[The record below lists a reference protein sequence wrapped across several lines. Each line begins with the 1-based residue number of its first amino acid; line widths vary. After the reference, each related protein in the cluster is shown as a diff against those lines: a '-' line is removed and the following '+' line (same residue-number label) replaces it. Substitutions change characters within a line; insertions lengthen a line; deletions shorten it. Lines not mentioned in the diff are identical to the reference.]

1 MIYMSPLKNG
11 PLRNEL
17 ENVPPPLG
25 KSVRKQIRP
34 RTIPQANL
42 LSPRGVI
49 SSFAG
54 ISSPP
59 RKKVANNP
67 HAKHR
72 TLPLRPP
79 IPSNNEVAKDNS
91 IAVLLPNMAC
101 AIRPPSSLPHGNKFK
116 EVTTIPAQAR
126 NCPDK

>member
-1 MIYMSPLKNG
+1 MQIIYKLPLKNG
-11 PLRNEL
+11 SLKNEL

-25 KSVRKQIRP
+25 KRVRKQIRP
-34 RTIPQANL
+34 RTIPQAV
-42 LSPRGVI
+42 LSSPKGVI

-59 RKKVANNP
+59 RKKVENNP

-79 IPSNNEVAKDNS
+79 IPSKSDVAKDS
-91 IAVLLPNMAC
+91 KAAVLLPNMAC
-101 AIRPPSSLPHGNKFK
+101 AMRPPSNLPQGNKFK
-116 EVTTIPAQAR
+116 EVTTIPA
-126 NCPDK
+126 